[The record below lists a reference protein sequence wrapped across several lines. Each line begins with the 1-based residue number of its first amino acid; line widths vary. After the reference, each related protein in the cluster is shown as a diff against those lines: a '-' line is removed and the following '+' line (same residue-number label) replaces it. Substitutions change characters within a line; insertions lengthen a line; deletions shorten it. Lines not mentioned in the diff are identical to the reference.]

1 MSASA
6 SPPLTAEEFEAR
18 IDVSR
23 ETMDRLRAYADLLT
37 ERQKVQNL
45 VSRNS
50 LDYLWDRHMLD
61 SIQLAELLPQDAVSL
76 TDIGSGAGF
85 PGLVLAIYTGLPT
98 ILIESHG
105 RKCGFLQ
112 DVIDATEAPA
122 RVVNDRIE
130 AFAGESKKN
139 SVDILTARALAPL
152 PKLCEMAAK
161 LGARVCLFQKGA
173 RWRDE
178 LTDARKGWKMQQET
192 FESQTSPDARILRI
206 THLARR

>member
-1 MSASA
+1 MALLWHVRRMRLDVGFCLSA
-6 SPPLTAEEFEAR
+6 LTAEEFEAR

-61 SIQLAELLPQDAVSL
+61 SIQLAELVPQDAVSL
-76 TDIGSGAGF
+76 TDIGSGGGF

-98 ILIESHG
+98 TLIESHG

-139 SVDILTARALAPL
+139 SVDILTPVRSRHCPNCAKWRQNWAHGCACFKKGRAGG
-152 PKLCEMAAK
+152 MN
-161 LGARVCLFQKGA
+161 
-173 RWRDE
+173 
-178 LTDARKGWKMQQET
+178 
-192 FESQTSPDARILRI
+192 
-206 THLARR
+206 